1 MGGGGSALVSSLI
14 STLALSEIRNQ
25 KKMRREHARGTQSAA
40 LNIRNQWSN
49 AGWSCHSTA

>member
-14 STLALSEIRNQ
+14 STLVLSEIRNQ
-25 KKMRREHARGTQSAA
+25 KKMRREHAQWDAGAA